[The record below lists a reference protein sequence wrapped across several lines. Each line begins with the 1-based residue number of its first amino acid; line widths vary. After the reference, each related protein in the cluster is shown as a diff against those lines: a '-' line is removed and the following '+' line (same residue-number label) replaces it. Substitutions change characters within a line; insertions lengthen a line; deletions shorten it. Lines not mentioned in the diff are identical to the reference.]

1 MKRKPSRRHHYLPIN
16 YLKGFTDSRNC
27 FFIYDKQAD
36 RIFGPI
42 TPKAFFYENDLNT
55 TIHLNG
61 SKGDFLEDLYT
72 NMENRFWG
80 SLDRI
85 RRSDINTPIEIY
97 DKMHLFLFLLFLHWR
112 LPSNISFAE
121 QLSKKAF
128 IRNGEF
134 DFQRLE
140 YKNGGKVPE
149 EIIEL
154 VRSSSAFKKSF
165 RQVIPFVP
173 FFKDKNWSNK
183 LEKWQFIYTG
193 DDNSWYIV
201 GDNPIVTKGDSDHDP
216 LNFLREFAFPVSG
229 KQLLVNTNKPM
240 IDKLSPGFIVQFDIS
255 IIERSQ
261 RFVACQNKEFLEVLK
276 EFYKQEIKLG
286 KKNDIIF
293 EMFKMLEQ

>member
-1 MKRKPSRRHHYLPIN
+1 MKRKLSRRHHYLPIN

-42 TPKAFFYENDLNT
+42 TPNAFFYENDLNT

-85 RRSDINTPIEIY
+85 RRNDINTPIEIY

-128 IRNGEF
+128 IKNGEF

-216 LNFLREFAFPVSG
+216 INCLREFAFPVSG
-229 KQLLVNTNKPM
+229 KLLLVNTGKP
-240 IDKLSPGFIVQFDIS
+240 ISGRLSSEFILRFNIS

-261 RFVACQNKEFLEVLK
+261 KFVACQNSEFLEALK
-276 EFYKQEIKLG
+276 ELYKLESKLG
-286 KKNDIIF
+286 KKNSIIL